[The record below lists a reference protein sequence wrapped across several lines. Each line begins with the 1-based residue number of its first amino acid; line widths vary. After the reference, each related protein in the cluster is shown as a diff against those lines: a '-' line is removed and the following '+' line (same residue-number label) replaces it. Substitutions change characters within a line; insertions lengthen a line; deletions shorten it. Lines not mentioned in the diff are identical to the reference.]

1 MADPNI
7 LNNPAFYA
15 YFNNMHVASPTP
27 QVHYNNTTIPQ
38 NMGFTTWNTQ
48 QPGGFQNVGGSRQQ
62 NVVDLDDEE
71 VPETQ
76 FHVGQ
81 NDVDP
86 QKKKR
91 SHKRK
96 TPGEERLKTKPIPWT
111 SNEEMSLSKAWL
123 EITEDPRCSNY
134 QKEKTYWSRIYN
146 VFLKLEDQEDGY
158 RDPDGIGAKWR
169 KMRPLIQSFNQIYTR
184 LSNSSVRQSGSDD
197 AMLQANA
204 QNEFRAEHKKAF
216 PYLAIWQFLRTSS
229 KFHIVI
235 VFDPFKTRGQ
245 PSAKRS
251 KTSSSNDHQ
260 STGSDA
266 RYQINLNDTE
276 EDLEEPHEE
285 ADAFQPP
292 QRPVGRDRAKKAA
305 QPSSSGV
312 RIDYTETFEKVTN
325 KLDGLL
331 QTSQQRINLKKEH
344 GDRKLKLKESRQKA
358 IDLQILTSDTTNLT
372 GAELALAEQMKQEIR
387 EKYNLC

>member
-1 MADPNI
+1 M
-7 LNNPAFYA
+7 
-15 YFNNMHVASPTP
+15 
-27 QVHYNNTTIPQ
+27 TIPQ
-38 NMGFTTWNTQ
+38 NMGFATWNTQ
-48 QPGGFQNVGGSRQQ
+48 QPGGFQNVGGSSQQ
-62 NVVDLDDEE
+62 NAVDLDDEE

-76 FHVGQ
+76 FHVGE
-81 NDVDP
+81 NVGEP

-96 TPGEERLKTKPIPWT
+96 PPGEECLKSKPIPWT

-123 EITEDPRCSNY
+123 EITEHPRYSNY
-134 QKEKTYWSRIYN
+134 QKEKTYWSRIYK
-146 VFLKLEDQEDGY
+146 VFLKLEDQQEGY
-158 RDPDGIGAKWR
+158 RDADGIGSKWR

-184 LSNSSVRQSGSDD
+184 LNNSSVRQSGSDD

-204 QNEFRAEHKKAF
+204 QNEFRAEHRKAF
-216 PYLAIWQFLRTSS
+216 PYLAIWQVLRKSS

-235 VFDPFKTRGQ
+235 AFDPFKTRGQ

-251 KTSSSNDHQ
+251 KTSSSNDNQ
-260 STGSDA
+260 SQGSDA
-266 RYQINLNDTE
+266 RCQINLNDIE

-285 ADAFQPP
+285 DNAFEPP

-331 QTSQQRINLKKEH
+331 QTSQQRLNLKKEH
-344 GDRKLKLKESRQKA
+344 GDRKLKPKESRQKA
-358 IDLQILTSDTTNLT
+358 LDLQILTTDTTNLS
-372 GAELALAEQMKQEIR
+372 GVELALAEQMKQEIR